1 MSKKR
6 ANKKSKSL
14 FHILAKLHIKLAS
27 FLLIFYL
34 ILGMIVDPRF
44 LVYDFRQK
52 YSAIAAGS
60 NISVSLRVM
69 GQPEKPIITAT
80 SNWING
86 VSFIQLNWNQ
96 TEDTE
101 SYDVYRDSLPLVS
114 GLAVNSYRD
123 TNIQKN
129 TFYYYKVLAKG
140 PLGETFSDE
149 IYIFSGDHEIYIQP
163 ACQITTVNGVALNN
177 TPKIS
182 NRTPIFSGTT
192 TIKNAVITLELNSAK
207 TITGTTY
214 ANANGYWSWNSPEKL
229 DLGVHHIHIISTDP
243 ENSLVSAQDLKS
255 FEIVEVK
262 ETEDHD
268 HEKETSSRKAHPNE
282 VTPPIS
288 ITTLPPAE
296 NLPIENIENIP
307 VTFEKSTFKL
317 LVSVNNANKSIN
329 TNDYLIINTQIVVAD
344 QSLENENL
352 ELHYIITDEK
362 NNPVLDFSENSILPK
377 GKTIQKK
384 IHISNLFST
393 GKYKVQ
399 IRTHD
404 GEHLITGEDFFQVK
418 EYNLL
423 SIGGTNITL
432 SQIMQGLS
440 WIILILVVVILF
452 FLFMLALEKY
462 LSSKA
467 KIQITEYFLAKKGYF
482 GKGKGVQR

>member
-1 MSKKR
+1 
-6 ANKKSKSL
+6 
-14 FHILAKLHIKLAS
+14 
-27 FLLIFYL
+27 
-34 ILGMIVDPRF
+34 
-44 LVYDFRQK
+44 
-52 YSAIAAGS
+52 
-60 NISVSLRVM
+60 
-69 GQPEKPIITAT
+69 
-80 SNWING
+80 
-86 VSFIQLNWNQ
+86 
-96 TEDTE
+96 
-101 SYDVYRDSLPLVS
+101 
-114 GLAVNSYRD
+114 
-123 TNIQKN
+123 
-129 TFYYYKVLAKG
+129 
-140 PLGETFSDE
+140 
-149 IYIFSGDHEIYIQP
+149 
-163 ACQITTVNGVALNN
+163 
-177 TPKIS
+177 
-182 NRTPIFSGTT
+182 
-192 TIKNAVITLELNSAK
+192 
-207 TITGTTY
+207 
-214 ANANGYWSWNSPEKL
+214 
-229 DLGVHHIHIISTDP
+229 
-243 ENSLVSAQDLKS
+243 
-255 FEIVEVK
+255 
-262 ETEDHD
+262 
-268 HEKETSSRKAHPNE
+268 
-282 VTPPIS
+282 
-288 ITTLPPAE
+288 LPPAE